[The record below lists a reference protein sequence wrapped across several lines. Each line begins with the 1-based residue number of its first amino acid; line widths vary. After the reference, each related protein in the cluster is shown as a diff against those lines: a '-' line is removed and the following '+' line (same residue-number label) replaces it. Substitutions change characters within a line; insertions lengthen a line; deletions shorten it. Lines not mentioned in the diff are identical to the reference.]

1 MKELLTQHLPW
12 VWFVLAVICFAVEGM
27 TMQLT
32 TIWFAIAALAMVF
45 VSLLPIAP
53 IYQLCVFLILACA
66 LLILTRPFALKKLK
80 ANKTKTNA
88 DALIGQKALVTETI
102 GELEKGEIKIEGKRW
117 SAKSASGT
125 VIEKGS
131 DCLIE
136 KIEGVTCIVRKI
148 Q

>member
-80 ANKTKTNA
+80 ANKIKTNA

-131 DCLIE
+131 ECLIE

>member
-1 MKELLTQHLPW
+1 MKEMLTQHLPW
-12 VWFVLAVICFAVEGM
+12 VWFALAVVCFATEGM

-32 TIWFAIAALAMVF
+32 TIWFAIAALVMVF
-45 VSLLPIAP
+45 LSLLPIAAV
-53 IYQLCVFLILACA
+53 YQVCLFLILACT

-88 DALIGQKALVTETI
+88 DALIGQKALVTQTI

-125 VIEKGS
+125 GIEKGS
-131 DCLIE
+131 ECLIE
-136 KIEGVTCIVRKI
+136 KIEGVTCVVRKV